1 MAKVLVVYATRT
13 RSTKEIADLVAE
25 GIRFTGV
32 EAVVVEVKEIK
43 SEADLEGYDGYVFG
57 SPTYHGEMLQSMKT
71 MLFLAEK
78 ANLAGK
84 VGGAFGA
91 HGWSTEAQDRVYNTM
106 KEIFRMDMTRGPLL
120 LKSAS
125 LGGAVQMAHEYG
137 KEIGS
142 KLTP

>member
-13 RSTKEIADLVAE
+13 SSTRDIADLVAE
-25 GIRFTGV
+25 GIRFSGN
-32 EAVVVEVKEIK
+32 EAVIVDVKDIK
-43 SEADLEGYDGYVFG
+43 NEADFEGYDGYVFG

-71 MLFLAEK
+71 MLFLAER
-78 ANLAGK
+78 ANLEGR

-91 HGWSTEAQDRVYNTM
+91 HGWSTEAQDRIYNTM
-106 KEIFRMDMTRGPLL
+106 KEVFKMDMAKGPLL

-125 LGGAVQMAHEYG
+125 LGGGVQMAQEYG

-142 KLTP
+142 KLNP

>member
-13 RSTKEIADLVAE
+13 SSTNEIADLVAE
-25 GIRFTGV
+25 GIRISGN
-32 EAVVVEVKEIK
+32 EAVVVDVKDIK
-43 SEADLEGYDGYVFG
+43 SEADLAGYDGYVFG

-84 VGGAFGA
+84 VGGVFGA
-91 HGWSTEAQDRVYNTM
+91 HGWSTEAQDRIYNTM
-106 KEIFRMDMTRGPLL
+106 KEVFSMDMTQGPLL

-125 LGGAVQMAHEYG
+125 LGGGVPMAHEYG

-142 KLTP
+142 KLKP

>member
-13 RSTKEIADLVAE
+13 SSTRDIADLVAE
-25 GIRFTGV
+25 GIRFSGN
-32 EAVVVEVKEIK
+32 EADIVEVKDIK
-43 SEADLEGYDGYVFG
+43 NEADFEGYAGYVFG

-78 ANLAGK
+78 ANLEGK

-91 HGWSTEAQDRVYNTM
+91 HGWSTEAQDRIYNTM
-106 KEIFRMDMTRGPLL
+106 KEVFKMDMAKGPLL

-125 LGGAVQMAHEYG
+125 LGGGVQMAQEYG

-142 KLTP
+142 KLNP

>member
-13 RSTKEIADLVAE
+13 SSTRDIADLVAE
-25 GIRFTGV
+25 GIRFSGN
-32 EAVVVEVKEIK
+32 EAVIAEVKDIK
-43 SEADLEGYDGYVFG
+43 SKADFEGYDGYVFG

-78 ANLAGK
+78 ANLEGK

-91 HGWSTEAQDRVYNTM
+91 HGWSTEAQDRIYNTM
-106 KEIFRMDMTRGPLL
+106 KEVFKMDMAKDPLL

-125 LGGAVQMAHEYG
+125 LGGGVQMAQDYG

>member
-13 RSTKEIADLVAE
+13 SSTRDIADLVAE
-25 GIRFTGV
+25 GIRFSGN
-32 EAVVVEVKEIK
+32 EAVTVEVKDIK
-43 SEADLEGYDGYVFG
+43 SEADFEGFDGYVFG

-78 ANLAGK
+78 ANLEGK

-91 HGWSTEAQDRVYNTM
+91 HGWSTEAQDRIYNTM
-106 KEIFRMDMTRGPLL
+106 KEVFKMDMAKDPLL

-125 LGGAVQMAHEYG
+125 LGGGVQMAQDYG

>member
-13 RSTKEIADLVAE
+13 SSTRDIAELVAE
-25 GIRFTGV
+25 GIRFSGN
-32 EAVVVEVKEIK
+32 EAVIVEVKDIK
-43 SEADLEGYDGYVFG
+43 SEADFEGYDGYVFG
-57 SPTYHGEMLQSMKT
+57 CPTYHGEMLQSMKT

-78 ANLAGK
+78 ANLQGK

-91 HGWSTEAQDRVYNTM
+91 HGWSTEAQDRIYNTM
-106 KEIFRMDMTRGPLL
+106 KEIFKMDMAKGPLL

-125 LGGAVQMAHEYG
+125 LGGGVQMAQEYG

-142 KLTP
+142 KLT

>member
-13 RSTKEIADLVAE
+13 SSTRDIADLVAE
-25 GIRFTGV
+25 GIRFSGN
-32 EAVVVEVKEIK
+32 EAVIVEVKDIK
-43 SEADLEGYDGYVFG
+43 SEADFEEFDGYVFG

-78 ANLAGK
+78 ANLEGK

-91 HGWSTEAQDRVYNTM
+91 HGWSTEAQDRIYNTM
-106 KEIFRMDMTRGPLL
+106 KEVFKMDMAKDPLL

-125 LGGAVQMAHEYG
+125 LGGGVQMAQEYG
-137 KEIGS
+137 REIGD
-142 KLTP
+142 KLSS

>member
-13 RSTKEIADLVAE
+13 SSTRDIAELVAE
-25 GIRFTGV
+25 GIRFSGN
-32 EAVVVEVKEIK
+32 EAVIVDVKDIKNEV
-43 SEADLEGYDGYVFG
+43 DFEGYDGYVFG

-78 ANLAGK
+78 ANLEGK

-91 HGWSTEAQDRVYNTM
+91 HGWSTEAQDRIYNTM
-106 KEIFRMDMTRGPLL
+106 KEIFKMDMAKGPLL

-125 LGGAVQMAHEYG
+125 LGGGVQMAQEYG

-142 KLTP
+142 KLT

>member
-13 RSTKEIADLVAE
+13 SSTRDIADLVAE
-25 GIRFTGV
+25 GIRFSGN
-32 EAVVVEVKEIK
+32 EAVIVEVKDIK
-43 SEADLEGYDGYVFG
+43 SKADFEGYDGYVFG

-78 ANLAGK
+78 ANLEGK

-91 HGWSTEAQDRVYNTM
+91 HGWSTEAQDRIYNTM
-106 KEIFRMDMTRGPLL
+106 KEVFKMDMAKDPLL

-125 LGGAVQMAHEYG
+125 LGGGVQMAQDYG

>member
-13 RSTKEIADLVAE
+13 SSTQEIAELVAE
-25 GIRFTGV
+25 GIRFSGN
-32 EAVVVEVKEIK
+32 EAVVVDIKEIK
-43 SEADLEGYDGYVFG
+43 SEADFEGYDGYVFG

-78 ANLAGK
+78 ANLEGK

-91 HGWSTEAQDRVYNTM
+91 HGWSTEAQDRIYNTM
-106 KEIFRMDMTRGPLL
+106 KEIFKMDMTKGPLL

-125 LGGAVQMAHEYG
+125 LGGGVQMAHEYG
-137 KEIGS
+137 KEIGD
-142 KLTP
+142 KLTA

>member
-1 MAKVLVVYATRT
+1 MAKVLVIYATRT

-106 KEIFRMDMTRGPLL
+106 KEIFRMDMTQGPLL

>member
-1 MAKVLVVYATRT
+1 MAKVLLVYATRT

-25 GIRFTGV
+25 GIRFTGN
-32 EAVVVEVKEIK
+32 EAVVVDVKDIK
-43 SEADLEGYDGYVFG
+43 SETDLEAYDGYVFG

-78 ANLAGK
+78 ANLTGK

-91 HGWSTEAQDRVYNTM
+91 HGWSTEAQDRIYNTM
-106 KEIFRMDMTRGPLL
+106 KEVFGMDMTKGPLL

-137 KEIGS
+137 KEIGD
-142 KLTP
+142 KLNP

>member
-13 RSTKEIADLVAE
+13 NSTREIAELVAE
-25 GIRFTGV
+25 GVRFAGN
-32 EAVVVEVKEIK
+32 EAFVVDVKELK
-43 SEADLEGYDGYVFG
+43 SEADLDGYDAYVFG

-71 MLFLAEK
+71 FLFLAEK
-78 ANLAGK
+78 ANLEGK

-91 HGWSTEAQDRVYNTM
+91 YGWSTEAHDRIYNTM
-106 KEIFRMDMTRGPLL
+106 KEIFKMDMTKGPLL

-125 LGGAVQMAHEYG
+125 LGGGVQMAHDYG

-142 KLTP
+142 KLNP